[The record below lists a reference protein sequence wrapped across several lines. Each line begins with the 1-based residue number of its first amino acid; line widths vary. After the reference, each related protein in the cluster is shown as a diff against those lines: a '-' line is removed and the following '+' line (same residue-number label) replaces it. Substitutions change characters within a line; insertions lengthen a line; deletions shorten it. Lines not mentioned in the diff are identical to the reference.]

1 RSRREGMLDENP
13 WKTQK
18 QEAPAVNA
26 VEEEPASIGELRRR
40 IRELEK
46 ALSAYGFD
54 CRRGIETYKVSEIK
68 RILREAG
75 PREGEARVILR
86 ELVEAQLALYR
97 ELYSA
102 AGAREIVVDSDTP
115 ERRVKEIKEW
125 LEGRGVKRGERVNLF
140 AKTVYE
146 VLNAVERNENVDSI
160 VELLARSYK
169 RDYDRFRVLRFLAE
183 LCGGF
188 NAEAERYENLR
199 ELVKVTVDCV
209 LRAGVDKVRRL
220 AMERLRL

>member
-1 RSRREGMLDENP
+1 MGEEEKVTTSKASSFRAGRRSATENP
-13 WKTQK
+13 K
-18 QEAPAVNA
+18 QLREALAVNA

-97 ELYSA
+97 ELYSMV
-102 AGAREIVVDSDTP
+102 GAREIVVDSDTP

-125 LEGRGVKRGERVNLF
+125 LEGRGL
-140 AKTVYE
+140 T
-146 VLNAVERNENVDSI
+146 S
-160 VELLARSYK
+160 SPP
-169 RDYDRFRVLRFLAE
+169 
-183 LCGGF
+183 
-188 NAEAERYENLR
+188 
-199 ELVKVTVDCV
+199 
-209 LRAGVDKVRRL
+209 
-220 AMERLRL
+220 